1 MVLHDSKSDL
11 SLVNR
16 NFCLIFCPV
25 TFEANHAFPQKD
37 RPECLVKNV
46 RTEIGISVHFLDILV
61 KKDMIEKVQQ
71 IDFFA
76 GPAELTLKTKKY
88 LVHALK
94 I

>member
-1 MVLHDSKSDL
+1 MS
-11 SLVNR
+11 
-16 NFCLIFCPV
+16 C
-25 TFEANHAFPQKD
+25 QK
-37 RPECLVKNV
+37 CH
-46 RTEIGISVHFLDILV
+46 TTGIGISVHFLAILV